1 METSP
6 TVARDWVPDLE
17 SFAAR
22 MALVRHAMGWNLKE
36 AAVKCGLAVN
46 AWARYEEGMRPRD
59 LVNVVEKIATATG
72 VHRSWLAFGYVEPPG
87 GIEPPTYS
95 LLVRDLYSDAAA

>member
-1 METSP
+1 MTTSP
-6 TVARDWVPDLE
+6 TVALDWVPDLS

-22 MALVRHAMGWNLKE
+22 MALVRHSMGWNLKE
-36 AAVKCGLAVN
+36 ASVKAGLTVN

-59 LVNVVEKIATATG
+59 LVEVVEKVTRATG
-72 VHRSWLAFGYVEPPG
+72 VNRTWLAFGYVEPPG

-95 LLVRDLYSDAAA
+95 LLVSDLYADRAA